1 MPYSL
6 KNIFIASSLAVL
18 FLTGFCH
25 AQDINKLF
33 KQVETLNLER
43 QGYILGAK
51 LSKAQLK
58 TAEAHPEEA
67 TAEETF
73 KFKDGSLHV
82 VAQKDSN
89 RILVIYEQFKNA
101 DQKKVQQVVGDLYLS
116 FEDPTV
122 LAHDKIVY
130 WAWTKKGKIST
141 QAFDTA
147 KKDQKKLAI
156 LATVKVVSEVKIMEK
171 KEASLTGDAYYII
184 SSDPILKFFADK
196 DLLAPD

>member
-6 KNIFIASSLAVL
+6 RNIFIASSLAVL
-18 FLTGFCH
+18 FFTGLGH
-25 AQDINKLF
+25 TQDLNNLF
-33 KQVETLNLER
+33 KQVEHLKLER
-43 QGYILGAK
+43 QGYVLGAK
-51 LSKAQLK
+51 LSEAQLK
-58 TAEAHPEEA
+58 TAETNPEEA

-73 KFKDGSLHV
+73 KFKDNTLHI
-82 VAQKDSN
+82 VAQKGSN
-89 RILVIYEQFKNA
+89 RIVVIYEQFQNA
-101 DQKKVQQVVGDLYLS
+101 DQKRVQQVVGDLYIS

-141 QAFDTA
+141 QAFDAA
-147 KKDQKKLAI
+147 KKDKKKLDI
-156 LATVKVVSEVKIMEK
+156 LATIKYISEVKIMDK

-196 DLLAPD
+196 NLMAPD